1 MKAAMAVSP
10 IPASTVLLL
19 RDGAD
24 GLEVLMIIRHSASGF
39 AAGALAFPGGKLD
52 PADTALAP
60 AALADPP
67 DAYRVAAIR
76 ETYEEA
82 GLLLARRRGEARVLG
97 HDEVAALP
105 KIAFAALVAEAGLDL
120 AADLLVPYAHWITP
134 VDSPKRFDTHFFL
147 APVPA
152 EQRPTADERETHGL
166 SWMRPEAALAE
177 ADAGRATLVFATR
190 MNLVRLAASASVA
203 SALDAARA
211 APVVTVCPENLKRP
225 EGTFFRI
232 PEAAG
237 YGAGEI
243 SSAGIPRAWS
253 GG

>member
-1 MKAAMAVSP
+1 MPVAP

-24 GLEVLMIIRHSASGF
+24 GLEVLMITRHSASGF
-39 AAGALAFPGGKLD
+39 AAGALAFPGGKVD
-52 PADTALAP
+52 AADAALAP
-60 AALADPP
+60 AAPADPP
-67 DAYRVAAIR
+67 GPYRVAAIR

-82 GLLLARRRGEARVLG
+82 GLLLARRRGAARLLG

-105 KIAFAALVAEAGLDL
+105 KVAFAALLAEAGLEL

-134 VDSPKRFDTHFFL
+134 VDSPKRFDTQFFL

-152 EQRPTADERETHGL
+152 EQRPTADERETHGV
-166 SWMRPEAALAE
+166 SWMRPEAAIAE
-177 ADAGRATLVFATR
+177 ADAGRANLVFVTR
-190 MNLVRLAASASVA
+190 MNLLRLAASATVA
-203 SALDAARA
+203 AALDSARA
-211 APVVTVCPENLKRP
+211 ASVVTVCPEVLKRP

-237 YGAGEI
+237 YGVGEVSAAGFT
-243 SSAGIPRAWS
+243 RAWP
-253 GG
+253 GR